1 MGIRGLWEAEA
12 QLTAVWGPWRLRRW
26 KCDTLIPI
34 PYPWG
39 GGQGWGL
46 LEAGPS
52 EMRAPAS
59 AGREVSNC
67 SLSAQPQLRKLVFSL
82 RRLHMPFYFAGL
94 SPSSWWDEC
103 LPGKGPT
110 TEHLGFAG
118 WFSVSLGAEQSWAGK
133 AEERWMGIKPQSRLP
148 QRCLGPWWP
157 DGNGKRQLSYRP
169 YPA

>member
-82 RRLHMPFYFAGL
+82 LEAAHAFL
-94 SPSSWWDEC
+94 LCW
-103 LPGKGPT
+103 
-110 TEHLGFAG
+110 
-118 WFSVSLGAEQSWAGK
+118 
-133 AEERWMGIKPQSRLP
+133 PQSQQLMRWVSARQGAHNWAPGFRGVILSQP
-148 QRCLGPWWP
+148 GGRAELGWEGRGEV
-157 DGNGKRQLSYRP
+157 DGNKASVKATAEMSGPLMTGWKW
-169 YPA
+169 